1 MNTIATLAELVEQLA
16 VRTLGPNGEQGD
28 SLLRQLADARYP
40 TIGHSSGSS
49 TAASEHIGFDDI
61 AHTLLEDISGRIESM
76 LVDWARQRP
85 IHDPATDL
93 KTWWASYSAAFDRGE
108 VEPHHERAAHA
119 WLSEWAESITTH
131 LTPAITH
138 LLRGYACPECHT
150 ARVTQGVGILTT
162 ETDALSVIIVRG
174 QELAAECDHCGA
186 FWSGTA
192 AVIDLAKRVGA
203 KPDPKG
209 IRDALQ
215 EARRTEDVDNHMDA
229 SA

>member
-1 MNTIATLAELVEQLA
+1 MNTIPTLAELVEQLA

-28 SLLRQLADARYP
+28 SLLQQLADARYP

-49 TAASEHIGFDDI
+49 TAPSEHIGFDDI
-61 AHTLLEDISGRIESM
+61 AHALLEDISGRIESM

-93 KTWWASYSAAFDRGE
+93 KTWWAAYSAAFDRGE

-138 LLRGYACPECHT
+138 LLRGYACPECGA
-150 ARVTQGVGILTT
+150 ARITQGEGILA
-162 ETDALSVIIVRG
+162 EERDALEVTVIPG
-174 QELAAECDHCGA
+174 HELAAECRRCST

-192 AVIDLAKRVGA
+192 AVIDLAKRIGA
-203 KPDPKG
+203 EPDSAG
-209 IRDALQ
+209 IRDALD
-215 EARRTEDVDNHMDA
+215 ELRRTPGVDNHMDA